1 MGTRFMCTVEAPI
14 HNNIKQAIVDA
25 QETDT
30 ALVLRRWKNT
40 SRLFA
45 NKVAL
50 QAVDI
55 EKTSASGKFEE
66 VAPYVSGKRG
76 RQVFLNGDPDFG
88 VWTAGQVI
96 GLIHDIPTNEELL
109 RRIEREAVETM
120 RKNQALYV
128 EEGQTAVAEGAS
140 VGKKDNNP
148 GAEIWGIGKSKL

>member
-1 MGTRFMCTVEAPI
+1 
-14 HNNIKQAIVDA
+14 
-25 QETDT
+25 
-30 ALVLRRWKNT
+30 
-40 SRLFA
+40 
-45 NKVAL
+45 VAL

-55 EKTSASGKFEE
+55 EKTSPTGKFEE

-76 RQVFLNGDPDFG
+76 REVFLNGDPDFG

-120 RKNQALYV
+120 KKNQALYV
-128 EEGQTAVAEGAS
+128 EEGQKPVAEGAS
-140 VGKKDNNP
+140 VGKKENNP